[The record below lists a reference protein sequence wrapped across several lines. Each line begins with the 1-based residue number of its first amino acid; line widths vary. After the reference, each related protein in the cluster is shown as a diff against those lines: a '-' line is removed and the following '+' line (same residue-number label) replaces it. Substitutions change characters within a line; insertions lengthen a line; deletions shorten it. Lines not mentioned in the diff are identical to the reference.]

1 MFVQG
6 FKYAQAAIYCQYNC
20 QQLLFSACHALHA
33 VSASA
38 KDPNEVSRL
47 GERLTDLLT
56 DVNETVAVYSEP
68 GWLLRLEGP
77 VDDDSQMSKLHAA
90 LTSVA
95 RAAGTAG
102 PGQVPASNLA
112 ADIARLGTADAAGAE
127 KDSNSNSQSG
137 SAGSAG
143 TAGSAQL
150 RARGSFKLQEQQAA
164 GTADTPQLCARE
176 SFKSQGQAAG
186 TAGADELNV
195 QSMPKPVWSD
205 DSDALRGRLLELGGV
220 SGLQT
225 DTDCLLLKDFCR
237 PGIEDNAFLD
247 LVDLELQVSATSVR
261 PNYLVKCNCCRHAAY
276 AVAMSVDSPYMQI
289 STADSAIIT
298 QHLCYRS

>member
-1 MFVQG
+1 MSV
-6 FKYAQAAIYCQYNC
+6 
-20 QQLLFSACHALHA
+20 
-33 VSASA
+33 SA
-38 KDPNEVSRL
+38 KDSNDLSRL

-77 VDDDSQMSKLHAA
+77 VDDESQMSKLHAA

-102 PGQVPASNLA
+102 AAGPDQVPASSLA

-127 KDSNSNSQSG
+127 KDSNSNSQPG
-137 SAGSAG
+137 SAGSAN
-143 TAGSAQL
+143 TAGLAQL
-150 RARGSFKLQEQQAA
+150 RARGSFKSQEQSA
-164 GTADTPQLCARE
+164 GSADTSQLHSRG
-176 SFKSQGQAAG
+176 SFKSQEQAAG
-186 TAGADELNV
+186 TAGADELSV
-195 QSMPKPVWSD
+195 QRMPKPEWSD
-205 DSDALRGRLLELGGV
+205 ESDALRGRLLELGGV

-247 LVDLELQVSATSVR
+247 LVDLELQASATSIMSW
-261 PNYLVKCNCCRHAAY
+261 YLVAKVTDILLTQWLCQLIHGKCR
-276 AVAMSVDSPYMQI
+276 
-289 STADSAIIT
+289 
-298 QHLCYRS
+298 